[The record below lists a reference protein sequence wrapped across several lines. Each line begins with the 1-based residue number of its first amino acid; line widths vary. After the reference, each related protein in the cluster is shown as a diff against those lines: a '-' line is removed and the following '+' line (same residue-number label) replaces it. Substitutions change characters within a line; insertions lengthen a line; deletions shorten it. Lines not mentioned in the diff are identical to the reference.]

1 MSIRNYIQISWNS
14 LEVSTVS
21 LPKQNQDE
29 VSIQIFRQKSLL
41 LKQTTNICLA
51 STMSKILTTQII
63 GMPDNCPAF
72 YASRP
77 N

>member
-1 MSIRNYIQISWNS
+1 MSIHNYIQISWNS
-14 LEVSTVS
+14 PKVSTVS

-29 VSIQIFRQKSLL
+29 VSIQILRQKSLL
-41 LKQTTNICLA
+41 LKQTTNIWLA
-51 STMSKILTTQII
+51 STMSKILTMQII

-72 YASRP
+72 YASWP